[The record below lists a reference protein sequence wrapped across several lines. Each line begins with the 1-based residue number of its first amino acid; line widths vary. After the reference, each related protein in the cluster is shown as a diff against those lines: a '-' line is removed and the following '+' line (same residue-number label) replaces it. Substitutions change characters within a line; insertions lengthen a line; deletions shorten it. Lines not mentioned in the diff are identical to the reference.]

1 MHKNLHVKM
10 DVRAVIAMKV
20 LCTRKMEM
28 SLPMMYIS
36 TNTWQVC
43 IPFHE
48 TGAELV
54 DTNLC

>member
-1 MHKNLHVKM
+1 
-10 DVRAVIAMKV
+10 
-20 LCTRKMEM
+20 M